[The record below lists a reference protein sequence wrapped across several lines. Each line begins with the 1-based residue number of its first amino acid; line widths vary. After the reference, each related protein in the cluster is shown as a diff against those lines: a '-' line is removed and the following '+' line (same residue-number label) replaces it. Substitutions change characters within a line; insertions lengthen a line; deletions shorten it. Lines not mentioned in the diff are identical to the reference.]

1 MNLLPKTP
9 FFLSSISPSKIQKPE
24 SKMTTFPVLKSRL
37 QRRIIKPIVFPLSW
51 CIGFGSSFGLSFP
64 STISSAKRM
73 PLSPLHIVW
82 YSFPNG
88 WGFLGQNTQ
97 PGLDYL
103 LYQILML
110 SSRQLTQEGVK
121 ICYMLLLNLAR
132 SLRTSQKRPVKG
144 GGKSFV

>member
-1 MNLLPKTP
+1 MILLPKNP
-9 FFLSSISPSKIQKPE
+9 FFLSSIIPSTTQKPK
-24 SKMTTFPVLKSRL
+24 SKMTTFPVLKSSL
-37 QRRIIKPIVFPLSW
+37 QRRIIKPIVLPLSW

-73 PLSPLHIVW
+73 PLSPQHIVW

-88 WGFLGQNTQ
+88 WGFLGQNTH
-97 PGLDYL
+97 PGHAYL

-121 ICYMLLLNLAR
+121 ICSMLLLNSAR
-132 SLRTSQKRPVKG
+132 SLPTYQKWSVKG
-144 GGKSFV
+144 GSKSSV

>member
-9 FFLSSISPSKIQKPE
+9 LFLISISPSKIQKPE
-24 SKMTTFPVLKSRL
+24 SKMTTFPVLKSSL

-51 CIGFGSSFGLSFP
+51 CIGFGISFGLSFP

-73 PLSPLHIVW
+73 PLSPQHIVW

-88 WGFLGQNTQ
+88 WGFLGQNTH
-97 PGLDYL
+97 PGHEYL

-110 SSRQLTQEGVK
+110 SSRQLAQEGVK
-121 ICYMLLLNLAR
+121 SFSMFLLNSAR
-132 SLRTSQKRPVKG
+132 SFRTSQKRSVKG